1 MKQRKKIYSQNGVI
15 FQSGPCVFR
24 CKSVSFGQS
33 WMLIFLAL
41 TFLDTTHFF
50 YIDAWLPDGR
60 LAAVCACE
68 ADARGPIEHLEQL
81 HWGLTLFPMSQWC
94 TFKTDLLVKL
104 QIFHFCQVE
113 WISFSP
119 LLKNENFSSVLTE
132 LRSLF
137 RLFFVDFNEAGG
149 FLLQIPLKQTAT
161 SSSESSPWLRLMSD
175 QSTCPQIL
183 LPVAAFFFNGNAD
196 LQWLFRGSTGWSQ
209 CV

>member
-1 MKQRKKIYSQNGVI
+1 MW
-15 FQSGPCVFR
+15 
-24 CKSVSFGQS
+24 VSDVKVWVLDKVGCLSS
-33 WMLIFLAL
+33 WLS
-41 TFLDTTHFF
+41 HFWTLHIF

-113 WISFSP
+113 WFFFSP

-132 LRSLF
+132 LRSFF
-137 RLFFVDFNEAGG
+137 RLFLGILMKLVDFYCKSHSNKQQLLLVNLHPGWGWWVTSQHAPKFY
-149 FLLQIPLKQTAT
+149 FL
-161 SSSESSPWLRLMSD
+161 
-175 QSTCPQIL
+175 
-183 LPVAAFFFNGNAD
+183 
-196 LQWLFRGSTGWSQ
+196 
-209 CV
+209 